1 MKDLFNCR
9 RPIEVL
15 KEYAEG
21 LLATKYNIAK
31 IIRVD
36 QLQVI
41 IRTVGIKN
49 VTAGKVNGQIKS
61 DDNIFQSMHN
71 AQCYVLC
78 HYFNECIMCS
88 FISLTVL
95 IQHKDQNNIK
105 ATEHIHDIPN
115 GIKAIF
121 FYNTD
126 FAYIFVAERFFKL
139 AYFS

>member
-21 LLATKYNIAK
+21 LLATKCNIAK

-61 DDNIFQSMHN
+61 DDNIFQSMYN
-71 AQCYVLC
+71 VQCYVFC

-88 FISLTVL
+88 FISLKVL

-105 ATEHIHDIPN
+105 ANEHIHDIPN

-121 FYNTD
+121 FSTAQTLHTSLLLRD
-126 FAYIFVAERFFKL
+126 FF
-139 AYFS
+139 